1 MSLKCCEWIN
11 LFLGSCS
18 CWSWVTPA
26 LSARGGASW
35 ASTALKVNS
44 NSSQDTEAAF
54 QSARCDATLTKCMA
68 TSRELET
75 IYCHQSC
82 IVFLVEESR
91 GVVQEGVFTGERSFT
106 MQLNSD
112 LAVCEETHLKVYC
125 CQREAEMSQSHTD
138 GCHSEEQGPSRISLT
153 SHDIWKRAATKGNFH
168 YHQQKISIS
177 QSSNWNIHIASFVRP
192 AV

>member
-1 MSLKCCEWIN
+1 M
-11 LFLGSCS
+11 
-18 CWSWVTPA
+18 
-26 LSARGGASW
+26 
-35 ASTALKVNS
+35 NS

-106 MQLNSD
+106 VQLNSD
-112 LAVCEETHLKVYC
+112 LAEETHLKVYC
-125 CQREAEMSQSHTD
+125 CQREAEMGVIQR
-138 GCHSEEQGPSRISLT
+138 SRAHLES
-153 SHDIWKRAATKGNFH
+153 
-168 YHQQKISIS
+168 
-177 QSSNWNIHIASFVRP
+177 V
-192 AV
+192 